1 MSSSTFQKLS
11 SRYFSKKSI
20 LLQMEESAVLDLPF
34 QKSPL
39 WFDQLDF
46 FYYFLINSKTNN
58 TLIGIQI

>member
-1 MSSSTFQKLS
+1 
-11 SRYFSKKSI
+11 
-20 LLQMEESAVLDLPF
+20 MEESAVLDLPF

-58 TLIGIQI
+58 TLIGIQIQEF